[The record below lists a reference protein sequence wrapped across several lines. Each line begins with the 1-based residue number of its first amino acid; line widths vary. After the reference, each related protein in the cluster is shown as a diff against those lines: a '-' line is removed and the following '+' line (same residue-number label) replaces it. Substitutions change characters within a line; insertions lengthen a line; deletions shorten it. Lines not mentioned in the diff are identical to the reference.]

1 MFYINDMKVIIRMIL
16 GLFGVTCSILILFS
30 CGGSGQHKANRV
42 LEEWIGR
49 QVVIPNDLVYTKY
62 GTDTVEYSQAYTDYK
77 ILVYVD
83 TVGCTSCQL
92 QLERWLDW
100 VDCLKNK
107 SSYSV
112 SYLFDFYPKD
122 TEELVDLLRF
132 YDFSVPVCID
142 ETDRLNQLNKFPA
155 GGKFHTFLL
164 DRDNKVVLVGSPVN
178 NENIAELYRDILLA
192 PDTVPMMRTDVEISQ
207 REVNFP
213 KIAKDSIQYSF
224 PLKNVGNKKLL
235 INAVNVSCGCTSV
248 EYTKQPINPGDSG
261 LVKVF
266 VKKEKEGYLN
276 ETITVYCNASDSPL
290 VLKLYGNAI

>member
-1 MFYINDMKVIIRMIL
+1 MFMKTDYPSVLLIYTGGTIGMIR
-16 GLFGVTCSILILFS
+16 S
-30 CGGSGQHKANRV
+30 
-42 LEEWIGR
+42 EGR
-49 QVVIPNDLVYTKY
+49 
-62 GTDTVEYSQAYTDYK
+62 TDTVEYSQAYTDYK

-112 SYLFDFYPKD
+112 SYLFDFYPKN

-164 DRDNKVVLVGSPVN
+164 DRDNKVP
-178 NENIAELYRDILLA
+178 LY
-192 PDTVPMMRTDVEISQ
+192 
-207 REVNFP
+207 FH
-213 KIAKDSIQYSF
+213 Y
-224 PLKNVGNKKLL
+224 
-235 INAVNVSCGCTSV
+235 
-248 EYTKQPINPGDSG
+248 
-261 LVKVF
+261 
-266 VKKEKEGYLN
+266 
-276 ETITVYCNASDSPL
+276 
-290 VLKLYGNAI
+290 

>member
-1 MFYINDMKVIIRMIL
+1 MKVNIRMIL
-16 GLFGVTCSILILFS
+16 GLFGVGCSMFILFS
-30 CGGSGQHKANRV
+30 CGGNGQQKANHV

-49 QVVIPNDLVYTKY
+49 KILIPNDLVYTKY
-62 GTDTVEYSQAYTDYK
+62 GTDTVEYSQAYADYK

-142 ETDRLNQLNKFPA
+142 GTDRLNQLNKFPN

-178 NENIAELYRDILLA
+178 NENIAELYRNILLA
-192 PDTVPMMRTDVEISQ
+192 PDTVSIMLTDVKMSQ
-207 REVNFP
+207 REIGFP
-213 KIAKDSIQYSF
+213 KISKDSIQHSF
-224 PLKNVGNKKLL
+224 SLKNVGDNKLV
-235 INAVNVSCGCTSV
+235 IQTVDVSCGCTSV
-248 EYTKQPINPGDSG
+248 EYTKQPINPSDSG

-266 VKKEKEGYLN
+266 VKKEEEGYFN
-276 ETITVYCNASDSPL
+276 ETITVYCNVSDSPL
-290 VLKLYGNAI
+290 VLTLYGNAI

>member
-1 MFYINDMKVIIRMIL
+1 MKVIIRMIL

-30 CGGSGQHKANRV
+30 CGRSGQHKANRV

-49 QVVIPNDLVYTKY
+49 QVIIPNDLVYTKY

-112 SYLFDFYPKD
+112 SYLFDFYPKN

-192 PDTVPMMRTDVEISQ
+192 PDTVSMMRTDVEISQ

-213 KIAKDSIQYSF
+213 KIVKDSIQYSF

-248 EYTKQPINPGDSG
+248 EYTKQPM
-261 LVKVF
+261 KVF
-266 VKKEKEGYLN
+266 VKKEKEGYFN
-276 ETITVYCNASDSPL
+276 ETITVYCNVSDSPL

>member
-1 MFYINDMKVIIRMIL
+1 M
-16 GLFGVTCSILILFS
+16 
-30 CGGSGQHKANRV
+30 
-42 LEEWIGR
+42 
-49 QVVIPNDLVYTKY
+49 
-62 GTDTVEYSQAYTDYK
+62 
-77 ILVYVD
+77 D

-112 SYLFDFYPKD
+112 SYLFDFYPKN

-178 NENIAELYRDILLA
+178 NENIAELYYLCQ
-192 PDTVPMMRTDVEISQ
+192 VEMYETFHPQEIY
-207 REVNFP
+207 
-213 KIAKDSIQYSF
+213 SI
-224 PLKNVGNKKLL
+224 
-235 INAVNVSCGCTSV
+235 
-248 EYTKQPINPGDSG
+248 D
-261 LVKVF
+261 
-266 VKKEKEGYLN
+266 
-276 ETITVYCNASDSPL
+276 
-290 VLKLYGNAI
+290 

>member
-1 MFYINDMKVIIRMIL
+1 MKVIIRMIL

-30 CGGSGQHKANRV
+30 CGRSGQHKANRV

-49 QVVIPNDLVYTKY
+49 QVIIPNDLVYTKY

-112 SYLFDFYPKD
+112 SYLFDFYPKN

-192 PDTVPMMRTDVEISQ
+192 PDTVSMMRTDVEISQ

-213 KIAKDSIQYSF
+213 KIVKDSIQYSF

-248 EYTKQPINPGDSG
+248 EYTKQPINPG
-261 LVKVF
+261 
-266 VKKEKEGYLN
+266 
-276 ETITVYCNASDSPL
+276 
-290 VLKLYGNAI
+290 

>member
-1 MFYINDMKVIIRMIL
+1 MKVIIRMIL

-30 CGGSGQHKANRV
+30 CGRSGQHKANRV

-49 QVVIPNDLVYTKY
+49 QVIIPNDLVYTKY

-112 SYLFDFYPKD
+112 SYLFDFYPKN

-192 PDTVPMMRTDVEISQ
+192 PDTVSMMRTDVEISQ

-213 KIAKDSIQYSF
+213 KIVKDSIQYSF
-224 PLKNVGNKKLL
+224 PLK
-235 INAVNVSCGCTSV
+235 
-248 EYTKQPINPGDSG
+248 
-261 LVKVF
+261 
-266 VKKEKEGYLN
+266 YL
-276 ETITVYCNASDSPL
+276 
-290 VLKLYGNAI
+290 

>member
-1 MFYINDMKVIIRMIL
+1 MVKFYRTDDKLIHELDTMQGGTWIQMVNPSVAEGQMVADELNVDIEDVLAALDEEESSRIEL
-16 GLFGVTCSILILFS
+16 QDGYTLIL
-30 CGGSGQHKANRV
+30 V
-42 LEEWIGR
+42 D
-49 QVVIPNDLVYTKY
+49 IPSIETRHDKESYTTIPL
-62 GTDTVEYSQAYTDYK
+62 GIILTD
-77 ILVYVD
+77 
-83 TVGCTSCQL
+83 
-92 QLERWLDW
+92 
-100 VDCLKNK
+100 
-107 SSYSV
+107 
-112 SYLFDFYPKD
+112 
-122 TEELVDLLRF
+122 
-132 YDFSVPVCID
+132 DFSVPVCID

-192 PDTVPMMRTDVEISQ
+192 PDTVSMMRTDVEISQ

-213 KIAKDSIQYSF
+213 KTVKDSIQYSF

-266 VKKEKEGYLN
+266 VKKEKEGYFN
-276 ETITVYCNASDSPL
+276 ETITVYCNVSDSPL